1 MKLLQLKKVRRVLN
15 EPTTYTYC
23 GEKTHAIFG
32 RYVIGNDYLC
42 IKDHSLLDT
51 QILLIDEKGGVHWED
66 AHNFQCTLTPIKF
79 KITIRYY
86 LDLCGD
92 IKDYSYYLVWYKER
106 SYDELKEEVI
116 KDLQKRVHHEV
127 EVIGIEEV

>member
-1 MKLLQLKKVRRVLN
+1 MLN
-15 EPTTYTYC
+15 ESTTYTYC
-23 GEKTHAIFG
+23 GETTHAVFG
-32 RYVIGNDYLC
+32 GYVIGNDYLC

-51 QILLIDEKGGVHWED
+51 QILLIDEKGEIHWED
-66 AHNFQCTLTPIKF
+66 YHNFQCTQTPIKV
-79 KITIRYY
+79 KITVRYH

-92 IKDYSYYLVWYKER
+92 VRDYSYDLVWYKER

-127 EVIGIEEV
+127 EVISIEEV

>member
-1 MKLLQLKKVRRVLN
+1 MLN

-23 GEKTHAIFG
+23 GEKTHAVFG

-42 IKDHSLLDT
+42 VKDHSLLDT
-51 QILLIDEKGGVHWED
+51 QILLIDEKGGIHWED
-66 AHNFQCTLTPIKF
+66 YHNFQCTLTPFKV

-92 IKDYSYYLVWYKER
+92 VRDYTYDLVWYKER

-116 KDLQKRVHHEV
+116 KELQKRVHHEV
-127 EVIGIEEV
+127 EVIRIEEV

>member
-1 MKLLQLKKVRRVLN
+1 MLN
-15 EPTTYTYC
+15 EPTTYTYH
-23 GEKTHAIFG
+23 GEKSHAVFG

-42 IKDHSLLDT
+42 VKDNSLLDT
-51 QILLIDEKGGVHWED
+51 QILLIDENGELHWED
-66 AHNFQCTLTPIKF
+66 YHNFQCTQTPIKV
-79 KITIRYY
+79 KITVRYH

-92 IKDYSYYLVWYKER
+92 VRDYIYNLVWYQER

-127 EVIGIEEV
+127 EVIRIEEV